1 LAGTIVIKLGG
12 STLGSHDTTLADLVA
27 LQKKGVPTVVVHGG
41 ANVVT
46 DWLRR
51 MNIPTKF
58 VKGLRVT
65 DAETLKVVVAILA
78 GLVNKE
84 LVAAIQALG
93 GRAVGLSGID
103 GALLGAQVKDPEM
116 GYVGDV
122 GDVHPTAL
130 KAVLDAGFIPV
141 VAPLSYQSPPEQGDH
156 GFILNVNGDTA
167 AGRIA
172 AALGAEKLIFLT
184 DVAGILDGSKKLVA
198 QLSRLEAKSMLD
210 SGVAS
215 GGMIPKIE
223 ACLVALPTVRMT
235 RIIDGRVPHALIK
248 EVEGGMEGTTITAD
262 QIGMKKEE
270 GMATLVIS
278 ASHARA
284 RKGGKTFEAILG
296 DGLGPGYAISRN
308 DVAKLVPGS
317 PVVLVRQDRNER
329 RAEGT
334 LVMRPQYTGRNTP
347 QGKRRYDV
355 SIVNLKEVT
364 FRPEQI
370 DRNGVG
376 VY

>member
-27 LQKKGVPTVVVHGG
+27 LQNKGVPMVVVHGG

-51 MNIPTKF
+51 MNIPTRF
-58 VKGLRVT
+58 VNGLRVT

-103 GALLGAQVKDPEM
+103 GGLLGAQVKDSEM

-122 GDVHPTAL
+122 AEVSPVVL
-130 KAVLDAGFIPV
+130 KALLDAGFVPV
-141 VAPLSYQSPPEQGDH
+141 VAPLSFQSPPEAGDH

-172 AALGAEKLIFLT
+172 AALGAGKLIFLT
-184 DVAGILDGSKKLVA
+184 DVAGILDGSKKLIPKMSVA
-198 QLSRLEAKSMLD
+198 EAKAMLN

-223 ACLVALPTVRMT
+223 ACLVALPTVRVT
-235 RIIDGRVPHALIK
+235 RIIDGRAAHALIK
-248 EVEGGMEGTTITAD
+248 EVEGGMGGTTIA
-262 QIGMKKEE
+262 
-270 GMATLVIS
+270 
-278 ASHARA
+278 
-284 RKGGKTFEAILG
+284 
-296 DGLGPGYAISRN
+296 
-308 DVAKLVPGS
+308 
-317 PVVLVRQDRNER
+317 
-329 RAEGT
+329 
-334 LVMRPQYTGRNTP
+334 
-347 QGKRRYDV
+347 
-355 SIVNLKEVT
+355 
-364 FRPEQI
+364 
-370 DRNGVG
+370 
-376 VY
+376 

>member
-1 LAGTIVIKLGG
+1 MAGTIVIKLGG

-103 GALLGAQVKDPEM
+103 GAFLGAQVKDPEM

>member
-46 DWLRR
+46 EWLRR
-51 MNIPTKF
+51 MNIPTNF

-84 LVAAIQALG
+84 LVAAIQAQG

-103 GALLGAQVKDPEM
+103 GGLLGAKVKDPEM

-122 GDVHPTAL
+122 AEVNPASL

-141 VAPLSYQSPPEQGDH
+141 IAPLSYQSPPEAGDH

-167 AGRIA
+167 AGQIA

-184 DVAGILDGSKKLVA
+184 DVAGILDGSKKLVSKLPR
-198 QLSRLEAKSMLD
+198 QEAKSMLA

-248 EVEGGMEGTTITAD
+248 EVEGGMEGTTIA
-262 QIGMKKEE
+262 
-270 GMATLVIS
+270 
-278 ASHARA
+278 
-284 RKGGKTFEAILG
+284 
-296 DGLGPGYAISRN
+296 
-308 DVAKLVPGS
+308 
-317 PVVLVRQDRNER
+317 
-329 RAEGT
+329 
-334 LVMRPQYTGRNTP
+334 
-347 QGKRRYDV
+347 
-355 SIVNLKEVT
+355 
-364 FRPEQI
+364 
-370 DRNGVG
+370 
-376 VY
+376 

>member
-27 LQKKGVPTVVVHGG
+27 LQEKGVPTVLIHGG

-46 DWLRR
+46 EWLRR
-51 MNIPTKF
+51 MNIPTRF

-103 GALLGAQVKDPEM
+103 GALLGATVKDPEM

-122 GDVHPTAL
+122 VEVNPASL
-130 KAVLDAGFIPV
+130 KALLDAGFIPV

-156 GFILNVNGDTA
+156 GFILNLNGDTA
-167 AGRIA
+167 AGQIA
-172 AALGAEKLIFLT
+172 ASLGAERLIFLT
-184 DVAGILDGSKKLVA
+184 DVAGILDGSKKLVTK
-198 QLSRLEAKSMLD
+198 LSRQEAKKMLD

-223 ACLVALPTVRMT
+223 ACMVALPTVRTT

-248 EVEGGMEGTTITAD
+248 EVEGGMEGTTIA
-262 QIGMKKEE
+262 
-270 GMATLVIS
+270 
-278 ASHARA
+278 
-284 RKGGKTFEAILG
+284 
-296 DGLGPGYAISRN
+296 
-308 DVAKLVPGS
+308 
-317 PVVLVRQDRNER
+317 
-329 RAEGT
+329 
-334 LVMRPQYTGRNTP
+334 
-347 QGKRRYDV
+347 
-355 SIVNLKEVT
+355 
-364 FRPEQI
+364 
-370 DRNGVG
+370 
-376 VY
+376 